1 MKSNRRILVFL
12 NMSYGVEI
20 RKVGSPVSLTYRVY
34 RDAVRGLALFYDTVW
49 EELSVITD
57 KKRRFNHAEH
67 LHRLRG

>member
-1 MKSNRRILVFL
+1 MQITS
-12 NMSYGVEI
+12 SYGVEI

-34 RDAVRGLALFYDTVW
+34 RDAARVLALFYDTVW

-67 LHRLRG
+67 LVHGT